1 SLHDALPI
9 LSSSV
14 IGNRSWAAVC
24 SETHCSTHESL
35 SGLREVSFSAI
46 RSPSLTRSSRV
57 VRISPVW
64 ACVILP
70 YITTSAFNSCPIF
83 CGVAACEPNNEG
95 ATLDE
100 ATFKP
105 CRCLSALTS
114 SSVTVGPRHWFAAT
128 PSHVIGVTASVCP
141 ALVHVV

>member
-1 SLHDALPI
+1 MRFGKIIIELKRFSGGRFCLEHRVLARQF
-9 LSSSV
+9 SV
-14 IGNRSWAAVC
+14 HHGVHQHVTVR
-24 SETHCSTHESL
+24 ES
-35 SGLREVSFSAI
+35 
-46 RSPSLTRSSRV
+46 SPSLGKCR
-57 VRISPVW
+57 
-64 ACVILP
+64 ILP

-95 ATLDE
+95 ATLDK

-105 CRCLSALTS
+105 CRCLSVLTS